1 MQTLEI
7 RGDISEMRGVKKRHL
22 VILMSEWEMNLNL
35 EFSRGNRSGELS
47 LGTQIIMALQTPIQV
62 IIGTIVRK

>member
-7 RGDISEMRGVKKRHL
+7 RGDISEMRGVKKASSYFN
-22 VILMSEWEMNLNL
+22 VYEWEMNLNL

>member
-1 MQTLEI
+1 
-7 RGDISEMRGVKKRHL
+7 MRGVKKRHL